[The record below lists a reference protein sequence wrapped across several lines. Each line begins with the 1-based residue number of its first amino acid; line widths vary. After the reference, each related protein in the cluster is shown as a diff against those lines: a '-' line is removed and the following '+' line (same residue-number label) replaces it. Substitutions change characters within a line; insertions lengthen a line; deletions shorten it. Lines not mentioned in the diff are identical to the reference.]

1 MKTINLFLFALF
13 FLGSGSA
20 YAQSNQNIY
29 NRLLSVKERIF
40 EDDQKSQK
48 SLDSLKPVLEKA
60 EVDSLWGL
68 YYRTI
73 STLLSNQMEKD
84 KALENLN
91 LSISYYQKAKNPKG
105 VALSMMNKGN
115 IFLFQGKTKETL
127 STYLKALE
135 ITNKNNLHYESG
147 LLYKNI
153 GVLYLNN
160 EKFDE
165 ALNYSTKSYNIFKN
179 LNKDEDMGRALV
191 NIGNSYYMKYDFD
204 KALLYYNEAM
214 VISEKLKDSSNI
226 AKLLNNIGAIYI
238 DDKRDLKKGMGF
250 LLKSLEIKKKLKD
263 QNSLLLQYNSI
274 ATYYAGAGDFAA
286 AEAYLR
292 QALEL
297 AKKSNNKDELKE
309 VYETYSNI
317 YEEKGDF
324 GKALNYYKLYSGIK
338 DSILNKENIEILED
352 LKIKYKTAE
361 KDAEITTQK
370 SKLFKR
376 NVLVFALIGLL
387 LLAFVY
393 YKNYQNNQKVKLQK
407 EILYQQ
413 DLATK
418 AVMKAE
424 DDERKR
430 MALHLHDGIGT
441 LLSAIN
447 MNINVLKDFKHNEN
461 QFSNVLTKTKSILD
475 DAITDVRDL
484 SHQIMPNMLIKNSLS
499 NALRDLIEKTNSP
512 KLKIILNIDGL
523 KDDIDQ
529 NIQVVIYRIIQECI
543 NNIIKHADAQSV
555 KISIFQD
562 DKSIKIK
569 IIDDGKGFD
578 PLAQTAKSE
587 GMGLENIKSRI
598 EFLKG
603 EIQIESVPDQ
613 GTNVQVEIPLI

>member
-1 MKTINLFLFALF
+1 
-13 FLGSGSA
+13 
-20 YAQSNQNIY
+20 
-29 NRLLSVKERIF
+29 VKERIF

>member
-1 MKTINLFLFALF
+1 MFALF

>member
-1 MKTINLFLFALF
+1 M
-13 FLGSGSA
+13 
-20 YAQSNQNIY
+20 
-29 NRLLSVKERIF
+29 KERIF

-115 IFLFQGKTKETL
+115 IFLFQGRTKETL

-135 ITNKNNLHYESG
+135 ITTKNNLHYESG

-179 LNKDEDMGRALV
+179 LNKDEDMARALV

-286 AEAYLR
+286 AEAYLK

-338 DSILNKENIEILED
+338 DSILNKENVEILED
-352 LKIKYKTAE
+352 LKVKYQTAE

-370 SKLFKR
+370 SKLLKR

-387 LLAFVY
+387 LFAFIY
-393 YKNYQNNQKVKLQK
+393 YKNYQNKQKVKLQK

-447 MNINVLKDFKHNEN
+447 MNVNVLEDFKHDEN